1 MDRPPHLVTQPRDGR
16 RIRGGLCPYAYRA
29 MVTFRALGPFE
40 AIADGETLDLGGQRQ
55 QAVLA
60 RLLVAGGRAVPVT
73 VLIDELWPGAPP
85 AQALSTIQ
93 GYVSRLR
100 RALEPGRAP
109 REEAGVLVSA
119 PPGYALRAKIEDVDA
134 WHFEHL
140 VKCDDDGPAATLE
153 RMRTALALWRGPA
166 LAGFQELTWAQ
177 AEATRLEELRL
188 LAVERRADAALRLG
202 RTGPMIPDLEAHA
215 SAYPLREEAWRLL
228 ALALY
233 RAGRQ
238 GDALGALRRAREALR
253 DELGLDLGPTLQRLE
268 QDILLQAEHL
278 DAPSDAG
285 GHAAEV
291 PPPAPPVDAPAL
303 RVLIADDQAL
313 VRTGLKVILDS
324 EPGLDLVGEA
334 ENGEQA
340 ISLAQSARPDVVL
353 MDIQMPRLDGLAAAR
368 RILATEAPP
377 KVIMMTTF
385 GTDENLYAAL
395 RAGVSGFVLKTS
407 APEQLIAAIRAAVEG
422 DALLDPAV
430 TTHLIAAFAGRHD
443 PAAPEGLSD
452 SDIDL
457 IKLVARG
464 FTNRQIAMT
473 LAVPEREV
481 ADEVAA
487 LLRGLGLVDRA
498 QLVVLAY
505 ERGLVSPGS
514 PSA

>member
-1 MDRPPHLVTQPRDGR
+1 
-16 RIRGGLCPYAYRA
+16 
-29 MVTFRALGPFE
+29 MVIFRALGPFE
-40 AIADGETLDLGGQRQ
+40 AISDGETLDLGGQRQ

-60 RLLVAGGRAVPVT
+60 RLLVAGGRAVPVSA
-73 VLIDELWPGAPP
+73 LIDELWPGEPP

-109 REEAGVLVSA
+109 REEAGILVSA
-119 PPGYALRAKIEDVDA
+119 PPGYALRAGVEDVDS

-140 VKCDDDGPAATLE
+140 VKNEHDGPAATLE
-153 RMRTALALWRGPA
+153 RMETALGLWRGPA
-166 LAGFQELTWAQ
+166 LAGFQELMWAQ
-177 AEATRLEELRL
+177 AEAMRLDELRL

-202 RTGPMIPDLEAHA
+202 RTGALIPDLEAHA
-215 SAYPLREEAWRLL
+215 SAHPLREEAWRLL

-268 QDILLQAEHL
+268 QDILAQAGHL
-278 DAPSDAG
+278 DAPDAG
-285 GHAAEV
+285 APALARAASPV
-291 PPPAPPVDAPAL
+291 PNAPDGSRGTEPARAGTRAL

-334 ENGEQA
+334 ENGERA
-340 ISLAQSARPDVVL
+340 IALVRDARPDVVL

-368 RILATEAPP
+368 RILAAEAPP

-407 APEQLIAAIRAAVEG
+407 APEQLIAAVRAAVAG

-430 TTHLIAAFAGRHD
+430 TTHLISAFAGRRD
-443 PAAPEGLSD
+443 PSAPEGLSD
-452 SDIDL
+452 ADIDL

-473 LAVPEREV
+473 LDVPEAEV
-481 ADEVAA
+481 AGDVTA
-487 LLRGLGLVDRA
+487 LLRALGLVDRA

-514 PSA
+514 PGA

>member
-1 MDRPPHLVTQPRDGR
+1 
-16 RIRGGLCPYAYRA
+16 

-40 AIADGETLDLGGQRQ
+40 AITNGETLDLGGQRQ

-60 RLLVAGGRAVPVT
+60 RLLVAGGRAVPVS
-73 VLIDELWPGAPP
+73 VLIDELWPGEPP

-100 RALEPGRAP
+100 RALEPNRAP

-119 PPGYALRAKIEDVDA
+119 PPGYALRADVEDVDS

-140 VKCDDDGPAATLE
+140 VKSDHEGPAATLE
-153 RMRTALALWRGPA
+153 RMEAALALWRGPA
-166 LAGFQELTWAQ
+166 LAGFQELAWAQ
-177 AEATRLEELRL
+177 TEATRLDELRL

-215 SAYPLREEAWRLL
+215 SAHPLREEAWRLL

-278 DAPSDAG
+278 DAPGPAAG
-285 GHAAEV
+285 GPLSGPASGHGVEPSV
-291 PPPAPPVDAPAL
+291 PSPTTPPAPSVPGGAAL

-340 ISLAQSARPDVVL
+340 IALVQSARPDVVL

-407 APEQLIAAIRAAVEG
+407 APEQLIAAVRAAVAG

-430 TTHLIAAFAGRHD
+430 TTHLIAAFAGRRD

-473 LAVPEREV
+473 LAVPEQEV
-481 ADEVAA
+481 ADEVTA

-514 PSA
+514 PGA

>member
-1 MDRPPHLVTQPRDGR
+1 
-16 RIRGGLCPYAYRA
+16 

-40 AIADGETLDLGGQRQ
+40 AISDGETLDLGGQRQ

-60 RLLVAGGRAVPVT
+60 RLLVAGGRAVPVS
-73 VLIDELWPGAPP
+73 VLIDELWPGEPP
-85 AQALSTIQ
+85 TQALSTIQ

-100 RALEPGRAP
+100 RALEPNRAP

-119 PPGYALRAKIEDVDA
+119 PPGYALRAGVEDVDS
-134 WHFEHL
+134 WRFEHL
-140 VKCDDDGPAATLE
+140 VKSDHEGPAATLE
-153 RMRTALALWRGPA
+153 RMETALALWRGPA
-166 LAGFQELTWAQ
+166 LAGFQELAWAQ
-177 AEATRLEELRL
+177 TEATRLDELRL

-215 SAYPLREEAWRLL
+215 SAHPLREEAWRLL

-268 QDILLQAEHL
+268 QDILVQAEHL
-278 DAPSDAG
+278 DAPGPAAAG
-285 GHAAEV
+285 LSSGHGAELSAPSATAPSMPEGAA
-291 PPPAPPVDAPAL
+291 AAAL
-303 RVLIADDQAL
+303 RLVIADDQAL

-340 ISLAQSARPDVVL
+340 IALVQSARPDVVL

-368 RILATEAPP
+368 RILAAEAPP

-407 APEQLIAAIRAAVEG
+407 APEQLIAAIRAAVAG

-430 TTHLIAAFAGRHD
+430 TTHLIAAFAGRRD

-473 LAVPEREV
+473 LAVPEQEV
-481 ADEVAA
+481 ADEVTA

-514 PSA
+514 LDA

>member
-1 MDRPPHLVTQPRDGR
+1 
-16 RIRGGLCPYAYRA
+16 

-40 AIADGETLDLGGQRQ
+40 AISDGETLDLGGQRQ

-60 RLLVAGGRAVPVT
+60 RLLVAGGRAVPVS
-73 VLIDELWPGAPP
+73 VLIDELWPGEPP

-100 RALEPGRAP
+100 RALEPNRAP

-119 PPGYALRAKIEDVDA
+119 PPGYALRADVEDVDS
-134 WHFEHL
+134 WRFEHL
-140 VKCDDDGPAATLE
+140 VKSDHEGPAATLE
-153 RMRTALALWRGPA
+153 RMETALALWRGPA
-166 LAGFQELTWAQ
+166 LAGFQELAWAQ
-177 AEATRLEELRL
+177 AEATRLDELRL

-202 RTGPMIPDLEAHA
+202 RTGAMIPDLEAHA
-215 SAYPLREEAWRLL
+215 SAHPLREEAWRLL

-268 QDILLQAEHL
+268 QDILVQAEHL
-278 DAPSDAG
+278 DALDPAAG
-285 GHAAEV
+285 GPSSGASEAA
-291 PPPAPPVDAPAL
+291 PPAPEGAAARAAAL

-340 ISLAQSARPDVVL
+340 IALVQSVRPDVVL

-368 RILATEAPP
+368 RILAAEAPP

-407 APEQLIAAIRAAVEG
+407 APEQLIAAIRAAVAG

-430 TTHLIAAFAGRHD
+430 TTHLIAAFAGRRD

-473 LAVPEREV
+473 LAVPEQEV
-481 ADEVAA
+481 ADEVTA

-514 PSA
+514 PGA